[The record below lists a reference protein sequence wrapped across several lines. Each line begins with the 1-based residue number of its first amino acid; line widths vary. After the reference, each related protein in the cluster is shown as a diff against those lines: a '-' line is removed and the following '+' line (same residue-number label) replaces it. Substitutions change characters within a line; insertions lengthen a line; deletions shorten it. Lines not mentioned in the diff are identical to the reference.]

1 MLGAACRLYA
11 GRRSPRRPYL
21 RRSGLPPVAPSVES
35 SRRYAQRSASTA
47 GQNGRTT
54 RLAYL
59 PRRLDLDERVV
70 RGHQSLL
77 PLRGRERIR
86 HNASSLASSF
96 QTRRAIGGGKAAAAA
111 ADRRTGGQT
120 GWGPFCLAVGLP
132 LSRVHAGPS
141 FADRRARRAAE
152 LFQRRPP
159 RQHAPLRRVP
169 FESGCLTRLSA
180 IRTFRSRVEATPS
193 E

>member
-11 GRRSPRRPYL
+11 GRRSPRRPCL

-35 SRRYAQRSASTA
+35 SRRYAQRHRRPDRTDAPHVSHTCRADLTSTNESSAAIKASFRCEA
-47 GQNGRTT
+47 GSVLDTT
-54 RLAYL
+54 RALS
-59 PRRLDLDERVV
+59 PV
-70 RGHQSLL
+70 RSRQEGHWRWKGCGQ
-77 PLRGRERIR
+77 
-86 HNASSLASSF
+86 AVDM
-96 QTRRAIGGGKAAAAA
+96 RA
-111 ADRRTGGQT
+111 GGQT
-120 GWGPFCLAVGLP
+120 GWVPFGLAVGLP